1 MPLDLP
7 LGEILAALALIAAQA
22 VGLWKL
28 IDGRFR
34 RVEEAMHTQAHEM
47 RSEMGEHTSEEMERY
62 GDIRA
67 EVGRVDK
74 DVASLR
80 ARVDTLP
87 THQQISAL
95 LDTKMDRLETKLD
108 RALARGAVSRAHG
121 PDDGN

>member
-1 MPLDLP
+1 MVTDLSI
-7 LGEILAALALIAAQA
+7 GEIFAALGVITAQA

-62 GDIRA
+62 GAIRA

-87 THQQISAL
+87 THQEMSAL
-95 LDTKMDRLETKLD
+95 LDVKMDRLETKLD
-108 RALARGAVSRAHG
+108 RALARVAVSRAHG